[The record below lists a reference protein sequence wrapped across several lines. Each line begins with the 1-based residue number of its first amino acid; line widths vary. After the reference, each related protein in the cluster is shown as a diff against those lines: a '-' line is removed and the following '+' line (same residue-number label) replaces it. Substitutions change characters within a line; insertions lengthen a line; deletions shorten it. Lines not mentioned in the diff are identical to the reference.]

1 MINSFPPILPEN
13 PKVLI
18 LGSMP
23 GVQSLARYE
32 YYAHPQNQFWKI
44 LFRLL
49 EGSDPPML
57 FDEKIALLHKH
68 QIALWDVLESCE
80 REGSLDSK
88 IKNSK
93 ANDLPALLLNN
104 PSIKKILFNGKES
117 HRLFVKN
124 FGDKI
129 QIPQFV
135 MPSTSPAYTL
145 AFQLKLKSWAAQL
158 I

>member
-93 ANDLPALLLNN
+93 ANDLPALLQNH

-124 FGDKI
+124 FGDRFPI
-129 QIPQFV
+129 QMVI

-145 AFQLKLKSWAAQL
+145 AYLEKLQAWSAL
-158 I
+158 LV